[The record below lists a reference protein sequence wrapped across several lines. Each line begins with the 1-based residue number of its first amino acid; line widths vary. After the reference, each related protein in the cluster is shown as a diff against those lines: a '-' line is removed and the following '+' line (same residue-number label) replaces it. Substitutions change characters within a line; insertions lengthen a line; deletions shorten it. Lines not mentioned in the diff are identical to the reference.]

1 MMLNLLSV
9 VGNDKFIEHPV
20 LGSVSCSGMYEA
32 FKRCNEL
39 LNTSGSLP
47 IQCRSLHDISKIYR
61 LPLLRKLMN
70 RSHLLQKEKQ

>member
-20 LGSVSCSGMYEA
+20 LGSISCGGMYEA

-47 IQCRSLHDISKIYR
+47 IQCRSLHDISKKFAIFA
-61 LPLLRKLMN
+61 
-70 RSHLLQKEKQ
+70 